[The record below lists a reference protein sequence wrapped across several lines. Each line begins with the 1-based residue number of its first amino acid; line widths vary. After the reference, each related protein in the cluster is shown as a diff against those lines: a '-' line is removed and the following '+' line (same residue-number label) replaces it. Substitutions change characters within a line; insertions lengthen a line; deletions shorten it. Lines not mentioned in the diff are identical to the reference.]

1 MKSAN
6 FGIYVVSCY
15 YAVTFGKFPSSLA
28 TKIPIIKVGEVVTFR
43 DRTRRDEFSR
53 RLEKWVKFC
62 CLEKW
67 PFLGHSRCLEKKTI
81 CVIFYLFVV

>member
-1 MKSAN
+1 MIFLFKICSICFAIKITAKICWDTGYN
-6 FGIYVVSCY
+6 Y
-15 YAVTFGKFPSSLA
+15 KLA
-28 TKIPIIKVGEVVTFR
+28 RIFCNINKGLKTR

-67 PFLGHSRCLEKKTI
+67 PFLGHSRCLEKKP
-81 CVIFYLFVV
+81 FV